1 MNYDSKKKKT
11 EKLAINTIIIR
22 RIKNRV
28 NEKKMQN
35 KEREKIAK

>member
-1 MNYDSKKKKT
+1 MNYDLRKKKT

-28 NEKKMQN
+28 NKKKMQN